1 MVCFSID
8 YEYTKN
14 GLKTQAH
21 SLVDALNIKS
31 AKNKLARKHK
41 VKVEDINIIDYHV
54 VGYY

>member
-1 MVCFSID
+1 MVCISIT

-14 GLKTQAH
+14 GVKWEGQT
-21 SLVDALNIKS
+21 LVDALNIKS

-41 VKVEDINIIDYHV
+41 VKVEDINVIEYHI